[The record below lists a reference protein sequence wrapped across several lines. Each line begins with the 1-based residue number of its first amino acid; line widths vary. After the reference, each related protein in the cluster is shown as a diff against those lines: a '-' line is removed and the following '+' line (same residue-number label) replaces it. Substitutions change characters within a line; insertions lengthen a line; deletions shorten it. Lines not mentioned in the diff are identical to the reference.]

1 MVVTKVL
8 CALVVLLALFDFGN
22 AVIITPRPPVSA
34 SAKAWVPGAS
44 ASANAAV
51 DPRGKP
57 VASSSADASVF
68 HRRRRG

>member
-1 MVVTKVL
+1 MIVTKVL
-8 CALVVLLALFDFGN
+8 CALVVLFALFDFGN
-22 AVIITPRPPVSA
+22 AVITPRPPVSA

-57 VASSSADASVF
+57 VASSSADASVS
-68 HRRRRG
+68 RRRKRG